1 MKLREQA
8 PGLAACLIAAL
19 ILAPIFFLK
28 APWPVQLRDRYEAL
42 TIEETGARNVVS
54 AIYLGY
60 RAFDTLGEA
69 IVLFIAVLGTLHV
82 MQQTHAH
89 PAAGFPGNSQL
100 SNPANKGMVKFITGK
115 VGPIIL
121 VFGFYVMTFGY
132 SSPGGGFQGGAVIAS
147 GIIFIALGYIRTRW
161 AASKQMKNL
170 HSIEVASFVLL
181 IAAFFSG
188 IATGTGFLA
197 NPFSHEEI
205 QPVVFITMLNI
216 IVGIKV
222 GASIGL
228 LAIAMYVGG
237 MHE

>member
-1 MKLREQA
+1 MKFREQA
-8 PGLAACLIAAL
+8 PGMAACLIAAM
-19 ILAPIFFLK
+19 IMAPIFFLK
-28 APWPVQLRDRYEAL
+28 APWPVQLRDRYEAR

-82 MQQTHAH
+82 MQQSSS
-89 PAAGFPGNSQL
+89 NSKAELARWNQSRNA
-100 SNPANKGMVKFITGK
+100 SNGSTVRFITGK

-132 SSPGGGFQGGAVIAS
+132 SSPGGGFQGGAVLAS
-147 GIIFIALGYIRTRW
+147 GIIFIALGYIRTKRT
-161 AASKQMKNL
+161 ALKQMKDL
-170 HSIEVASFVLL
+170 HHIEVVSFVLL

-188 IATGTGFLA
+188 IVVGTGFLA
-197 NPFSHEEI
+197 NPFSHDDI
-205 QPVVFITMLNI
+205 QPVVFITLLNI

-228 LAIAMYVGG
+228 LAIAMYAGDV
-237 MHE
+237 HE